1 MQPYQP
7 NQPSL
12 LSPTLSQAIQAA
24 RSWVAENAADKP
36 GYLGAY
42 IGGSA
47 PTLLPEDRLP
57 AGSDTDVYLVT
68 SDPTPPPKPG
78 KLIHQGVLLEIS
90 FVSWQQLFPPERSLS
105 NYHLANSLRYCCT
118 IDDPEGRLA
127 PLQQQVA
134 NQFSSL
140 VFLAARR
147 DQAIERVYSGLTG
160 IRYDRSLPDLV
171 LSWLFPM
178 GITTHAILTAA
189 QKNPT
194 VRLRYLRARE
204 VMQANGMEQAYQQML
219 SFPGLDLITP
229 ELAGQ
234 LLDRL
239 EPLYDLAARIG
250 HTPLPYSTD
259 ISPLSRFTAIQAS
272 RTLIAEGAH
281 REITFWTLTTYA
293 RAMKVLLTDAPDG
306 YRQYLPCFEQ
316 ALQSVGRLEQP
327 AVQQA
332 VADALAFLPRLR
344 QLTDR
349 LINLPAE

>member
-36 GYLGAY
+36 GCLGAY

-47 PTLLPEDRLP
+47 PTLSPE
-57 AGSDTDVYLVT
+57 
-68 SDPTPPPKPG
+68 
-78 KLIHQGVLLEIS
+78 
-90 FVSWQQLFPPERSLS
+90 
-105 NYHLANSLRYCCT
+105 
-118 IDDPEGRLA
+118 
-127 PLQQQVA
+127 
-134 NQFSSL
+134 
-140 VFLAARR
+140 
-147 DQAIERVYSGLTG
+147 
-160 IRYDRSLPDLV
+160 
-171 LSWLFPM
+171 
-178 GITTHAILTAA
+178 
-189 QKNPT
+189 
-194 VRLRYLRARE
+194 
-204 VMQANGMEQAYQQML
+204 
-219 SFPGLDLITP
+219 
-229 ELAGQ
+229 
-234 LLDRL
+234 DRL

-332 VADALAFLPRLR
+332 VTDALAFLPRLR